1 MRLATKGAERTSMEN
16 LKDILILMYRRIRY
30 GEPIMA
36 PDDFKEDL
44 SDIDPL
50 GRRYS
55 ILDRCAR
62 KLGLID

>member
-1 MRLATKGAERTSMEN
+1 MKD
-16 LKDILILMYRRIRY
+16 LKDVLILMYRRIRY

-36 PDDFKEDL
+36 PDDFRENL

-50 GRRYS
+50 NRQYS